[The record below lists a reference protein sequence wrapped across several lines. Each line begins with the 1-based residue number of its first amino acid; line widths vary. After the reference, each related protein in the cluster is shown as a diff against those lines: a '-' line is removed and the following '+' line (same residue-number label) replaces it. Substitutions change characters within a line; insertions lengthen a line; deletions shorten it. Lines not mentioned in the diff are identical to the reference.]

1 MILKYTKNAKYAGEG
16 FSSIDSF
23 IETAKESFYNLEPV
37 YMTLEPGDM
46 TKYEFLICL
55 FGGWVTV
62 SCPMANNWCVNI
74 EPRGMVHKGTFKEVR
89 NVNPHTLAL
98 ICEIMNRIIDESQND
113 FDFGEG
119 KAVL

>member
-16 FSSIDSF
+16 FSSIDSL

-37 YMTLEPGDM
+37 YMTLEPGDA

-62 SCPMANNWCVNI
+62 SCLMANNWCVKL
-74 EPRGMVHKGTFKEVR
+74 EPRGMVHKGTFNEVR

-98 ICEIMNRIIDESQND
+98 ICEIMNRIIGESQGD
-113 FDFGEG
+113 FDFEKG